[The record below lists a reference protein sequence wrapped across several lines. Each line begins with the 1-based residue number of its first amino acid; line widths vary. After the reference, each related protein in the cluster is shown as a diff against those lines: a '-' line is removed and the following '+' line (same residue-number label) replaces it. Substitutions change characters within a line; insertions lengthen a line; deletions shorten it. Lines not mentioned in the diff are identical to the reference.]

1 MPLAG
6 FEGKKVSVLVK
17 ERLLEQLDALPDE
30 MQYRVLDFV
39 EALILTLP
47 KGVPGV
53 QLLKFAGTI
62 PESDLQL
69 MREAIESGCERVDDE
84 W

>member
-1 MPLAG
+1 M
-6 FEGKKVSVLVK
+6 VSVLVK

-30 MQYRVLDFV
+30 MQYRVLDFA

-47 KGVPGV
+47 KGVPGA

-69 MREAIESGCERVDDE
+69 MREAIKSGCERVDDE